1 MFKSTRVS
9 KFRMTANTVFYFDK
23 NILYGTSDDKWHDFW
38 QLAQQKGIRGFY
50 SPFTY
55 IEIAS
60 GLYAEEKFQQN
71 RRCFELI
78 AEADLDVL
86 EYPQMCL
93 AKLLLGPAGIP
104 DRLLRKW
111 RQNYRFFRGT
121 PDFILKFCKIRDDLD
136 KEHIVNITNCSQN
149 LETFINEFTKKES
162 ESLFVVNSVN
172 GPFFKVKFDFS
183 ILKNYRKKYET
194 KWIDSVSEMYT
205 KLKNLNETPS
215 FMKLFLD
222 ALIDISTM
230 FIFNSKSCSA
240 KLGNNWNNKKV
251 DEKLKPLDAFY
262 ACYKHLINKGLTG
275 GVKRN
280 DFHDLGL
287 LVYLGHGLQFITN
300 DGKLA
305 RTIEGSSQRKQI
317 MTFDEAFA
325 LIQE

>member
-1 MFKSTRVS
+1 
-9 KFRMTANTVFYFDK
+9 MTANTVFYFDK

-38 QLAQQKGIRGFY
+38 QLARQKGIRGFY

-60 GLYAEEKFQQN
+60 GLYAEEKFWQN

-111 RQNYRFFRGT
+111 RQNYRLFRAT
-121 PDFILKFCKIRDDLD
+121 PEFIRRFCKTQDDLD
-136 KEHIVNITNCSQN
+136 KGHDVNVANCSPN
-149 LETFINEFTKKES
+149 LKTFINKFTKLES
-162 ESLFVVNSVN
+162 ESLFVINSVN
-172 GPFFKVKFDFS
+172 GPFFKVKFDFR
-183 ILKNYRKKYET
+183 ILKDYRQNYET

-205 KLKNLNETPS
+205 QLKNFNETPS
-215 FMKLFLD
+215 FKKLFLD
-222 ALIDISTM
+222 SLIDISTI
-230 FIFNSKSCSA
+230 FIFNSNSCSV

-262 ACYKHLINKGLTG
+262 IHYKHLINKGLTG

-287 LVYLGHGLQFITN
+287 LVYLGCGLHFITN
-300 DGKLA
+300 DNKLTE
-305 RTIEGSSQRKQI
+305 TIKFSSQRKQI

-325 LIQE
+325 SIKK